1 MMKPLIVAAL
11 LGASAAAAPALADGY
26 GAVTQTCYAEAEA
39 NAYSGSKHGYRAR
52 YQEILRACQARQ
64 GVHHAP
70 VVRQRLHVVRVPL
83 PGCVPGAPKM
93 YRGTLYC
100 LN

>member
-1 MMKPLIVAAL
+1 MTKTLI
-11 LGASAAAAPALADGY
+11 AAAALTAASALPALANGY
-26 GAVTQTCYAEAEA
+26 GTVSQTCYAEAEA
-39 NAYSGSKHGYRAR
+39 NAYSGSKYGYQVRYNQILQDCMARGTHRAP
-52 YQEILRACQARQ
+52 LRQKPVNL
-64 GVHHAP
+64 VH
-70 VVRQRLHVVRVPL
+70 VPL

>member
-1 MMKPLIVAAL
+1 MTKTLIAA
-11 LGASAAAAPALADGY
+11 AFMAAMAAPALADGY
-26 GAVTQTCYAEAEA
+26 GAVSQTCYAEAEA
-39 NAYSGSKHGYRAR
+39 NAYSGSKYGYRAR
-52 YQEILRACQARQ
+52 YNQILQECMARTSY
-64 GVHHAP
+64 HAP
-70 VVRQRLHVVRVPL
+70 VVRKRAVTVVHVPL

>member
-52 YQEILRACQARQ
+52 YDQILQACMARYTT
-64 GVHHAP
+64 
-70 VVRQRLHVVRVPL
+70 QRRTVTLQPAHVVRVPL
-83 PGCVPGAPKM
+83 PGCVPGAPVM

>member
-1 MMKPLIVAAL
+1 MRKTLI
-11 LGASAAAAPALADGY
+11 AAAFLTAASGLPAAADGY
-26 GAVTQTCYAEAEA
+26 ATIPQSCYAEAEA